1 MPKNWPRKL
10 PYSRMIFAV
19 MALILAGNVFFLTS
33 ASAEFFGCND
43 QHKARTSS
51 YSRAPSTARTSSYTH
66 EFAAQQARP
75 RITIYPRR
83 AQLSRNA
90 KRHCRAWLAKEY
102 RVSGTVIVPR
112 QQCWWE

>member
-1 MPKNWPRKL
+1 MAKNGPRRL
-10 PYSRMIFAV
+10 PYSAMVIAV
-19 MALILAGNVFFLTS
+19 MALILAGNMFFLTS

-43 QHKARTSS
+43 QHKSRTSS
-51 YSRAPSTARTSSYTH
+51 YSRAPSYARAPSFTH
-66 EFAAQQARP
+66 EFAAQSARP
-75 RITIYPRR
+75 RVTIYPRR
-83 AQLSRNA
+83 LSPNA

>member
-1 MPKNWPRKL
+1 MPK
-10 PYSRMIFAV
+10 SFAV
-19 MALILAGNVFFLTS
+19 VALIAAINVFFLTS

-43 QHKARTSS
+43 KPGQVLSYDGHRAQKAS
-51 YSRAPSTARTSSYTH
+51 ARYTH
-66 EFAAQQARP
+66 EFAAQASRP
-75 RITIYPRR
+75 RITIYPRYGQPGR
-83 AQLSRNA
+83 HA